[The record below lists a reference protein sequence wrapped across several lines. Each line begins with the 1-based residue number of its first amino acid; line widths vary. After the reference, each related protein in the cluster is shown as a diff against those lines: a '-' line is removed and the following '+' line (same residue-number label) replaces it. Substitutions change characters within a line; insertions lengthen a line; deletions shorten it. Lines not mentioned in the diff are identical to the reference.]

1 MPDFDHVY
9 KAVCGAGRSLGYICD
24 SVLFQLAV
32 AECVDAPIDIEP
44 YDRNRKIL
52 YDGLKEI
59 GYDVIYPQGA
69 FYMWIEALEPDA
81 QAFCETCRQ
90 HELLLVPSDGFLTKG
105 GRAWATAATRRPSA
119 ARSARSGKS
128 TTSTRQR
135 HSVE

>member
-9 KAVCGAGRSLGYICD
+9 KAMCGAGRSLGYICD

-59 GYDVIYPQGA
+59 GYNVIYPQGA
-69 FYMWIEALEPDA
+69 FLHVDRGARARCAGVFARPVANTSCYSSPRT
-81 QAFCETCRQ
+81 AFSRR
-90 HELLLVPSDGFLTKG
+90 D

-119 ARSARSGKS
+119 ARSARSEVYDEY
-128 TTSTRQR
+128 Q
-135 HSVE
+135 

>member
-1 MPDFDHVY
+1 M
-9 KAVCGAGRSLGYICD
+9 
-24 SVLFQLAV
+24 LFQLAV

-59 GYDVIYPQGA
+59 GYNVIYPQGA

-105 GRAWATAATRRPSA
+105 WTRVGYCCDEATIRGALGAFREVYDEYQA
-119 ARSARSGKS
+119 KA
-128 TTSTRQR
+128 
-135 HSVE
+135 